1 MNQKA
6 QTQANKSSS
15 FAALK
20 FLQYRWLFAGNIAF
34 SFAMQGQIIARS
46 ILAWELTRSEL
57 ALAQI
62 NLAVA
67 IPMLLGSLVGGAIA
81 DRTEKRKLLVI
92 GQLFVALNEGVIL
105 YLLLTEQL
113 QFWNLVV
120 AAVFMG
126 STFPFIM
133 PSRIA
138 LSVKVVGKDN
148 IGNAMALAVMILNLA
163 RVLGPVCA
171 GLLIGVVELE
181 GVYALAILLYLIG
194 TACMFGVKPAPPE
207 KGADSKPLLADVKY
221 GFTYLGQ
228 NRQILLLLL
237 FGLLPMLLAMP
248 FQNLLVVFADEVWE
262 VGARGLGFLQGA
274 AGIGG
279 VLGALW
285 VARRGETPQRF
296 KVMVRCTLGFGVFL
310 AIFCFVPSFYWAL
323 IPLIL
328 ANIFANVASTINN
341 TSIQILV
348 PDEVRGRITSFML
361 MSFGLMP
368 LGVLPMAYA
377 AEHIGAP
384 AAVAV
389 ASVILIVGVIIFV
402 LSSPTFRRLDG
413 HLESSLAD

>member
-6 QTQANKSSS
+6 QTQANKPSS
-15 FAALK
+15 FTALK
-20 FLQYRWLFAGNIAF
+20 FPQYRWLFAGNIAF
-34 SFAMQGQIIARS
+34 SFAMQGQIIART
-46 ILAWELTRSEL
+46 ILAWELTHREL

-67 IPMLLGSLVGGAIA
+67 IPMLLGGLVGGAIA
-81 DRTEKRKLLVI
+81 DRMEKRKLLVI
-92 GQLFVALNEGVIL
+92 GQLFVALNEIVIL
-105 YLLLTEQL
+105 YLLITEQL

-120 AAVFMG
+120 SAVFMG
-126 STFPFIM
+126 SMFPFIM

-171 GLLIGVVELE
+171 GLLISVVEIK
-181 GVYALAILLYLIG
+181 GVYVLAIVLYLIG
-194 TACMFGVKPAPPE
+194 TACMFGVKPAHPD

-296 KVMVRCTLGFGVFL
+296 KVMVGCTLGFGVFL